1 MTAARQLIPV
11 DAYRLSRKE
20 CEGMFEELEALGALS
35 HVDLGEQIRKAVAR
49 IAAAA
54 YQGHLDKLFEQESR
68 DVATWPRP
76 LGSEVRERARD
87 LETEFGRVT
96 VRRHGLRLSGEA
108 EARFPLDEALSL
120 PAEMYAFPLRERVAK
135 EASMASYER
144 TVAHVA
150 DVTQGHVPKRQSEQL
165 AIRAAVDF
173 EDFYEQAV
181 PPAND
186 ALAAD
191 AVLMLSVDGKGI
203 TMRPE
208 ALRGATRRDAEGSKA
223 SAVRGD
229 PMAPRKAR
237 RHDKRMAVVTAVW
250 EQDRFVRTA
259 GDVLERLGKDPKGR
273 ARIPRNKAMPRPQ
286 NKRVAA
292 SVKDSHAVGVARMF
306 DEAQRRNPNGERTT
320 VVLVDGDEHQLENVQ
335 AEARKRKIPVIIVLD
350 VIHVLHYLWTIAMA
364 ICRGNERDAE
374 AWSSHTLEQ
383 LLTMSPMK
391 VVGIIRRT
399 ATQRGLGGDDREAL
413 DRALEYLRKNCVYI
427 HYAIFLAKGFPI
439 ASGVI
444 EGACRHLVQD
454 RMGITGAR
462 WGLDGAEA
470 ILKLR
475 ALRVSGHWPAY
486 WAFHLRREHLRN
498 YAAAVPDPD
507 RVR

>member
-1 MTAARQLIPV
+1 MTAARKLVPV
-11 DAYRLSRKE
+11 DAYACSREE
-20 CEGMFEELEALGALS
+20 CGVMFEELEKLGAVS
-35 HVDLGEQIRKAVAR
+35 HVKLGEQIAEAAAR

-68 DVATWPRP
+68 EVATWPRP
-76 LGSEVRERARD
+76 QGSEVREGARG
-87 LETEFGRVT
+87 LETEFGRVI
-96 VRRHGLRLSGEA
+96 VRRHGLRLPGEDA
-108 EARFPLDEALSL
+108 ARFPLDEALSL
-120 PAEMYAFPLRERVAK
+120 PPEVYALPLRERVAK

-150 DVTQGHVPKRQSEQL
+150 DVTKGHVPKRQSEEL

-173 EDFYEQAV
+173 EEFYEQCV

-186 ALAAD
+186 ALKANALL
-191 AVLMLSVDGKGI
+191 VLSVDGKGV

-208 ALRGATRRDAEGSKA
+208 ALRDATRKDAEAAKA

-229 PMAPRKAR
+229 PMASRKTR

-259 GDVLERLGKDPKGR
+259 DDVLERLGKDSNGR
-273 ARIPRNKAMPRPQ
+273 ARRPRSKAMPRPQ

-306 DEAQRRNPNGERTT
+306 DEALRRNPKGERTT
-320 VVLVDGDEHQLENVQ
+320 VVLIDGDEHQRDNVR
-335 AEARKRKIPVIIVLD
+335 AEARKRKLKVTIVLD

-364 ICRGNERDAE
+364 MCDGNDRDAE
-374 AWSSHTLEQ
+374 AWSRHTLQQ
-383 LLTMSPMK
+383 LLTMSPTK
-391 VVGIIRRT
+391 VVGIIRKT
-399 ATQRGLGGDDREAL
+399 ATQRGITGAQRVAL
-413 DRALEYLRKNCVYI
+413 DGALQYLRKNCAYI
-427 HYAIFLAKGFPI
+427 HYAQFLAEGFPI

-475 ALRVSGHWPAY
+475 AVRVSGHWPAY
-486 WAFHLRREHLRN
+486 WAFHLRCEHMRN
-498 YAAAVPDPD
+498 YETAAPSL
-507 RVR
+507 

>member
-1 MTAARQLIPV
+1 MTAAWKLVPV
-11 DAYRLSRKE
+11 DAYASCREE
-20 CEGMFEELEALGALS
+20 CAAMIEGLEKLGAVS
-35 HVDLGEQIRKAVAR
+35 HVELGERIAEAVAR
-49 IAAAA
+49 IAASA

-68 DVATWPRP
+68 DMATWSRP
-76 LGSEVRERARD
+76 KGSEVRARARE

-96 VRRHGLRLSGEA
+96 VRRHGLRLPGEGA
-108 EARFPLDEALSL
+108 ARFPLDEALRL
-120 PAEMYAFPLRERVAK
+120 PREVYAFPLRERVAK

-150 DVTQGHVPKRQSEQL
+150 DVTRGHVPKRQSEEL
-165 AIRAAVDF
+165 AIRAAADF
-173 EDFYEQAV
+173 EEFYEQLV
-181 PPAND
+181 LPAND
-186 ALAAD
+186 ALKTD
-191 AVLMLSVDGKGI
+191 ALQVLSVDCKGI

-208 ALRGATRRDAEGSKA
+208 ALRDATRKDAEAAKA

-229 PMAPRKAR
+229 PMASRKTR

-250 EQDRFVRTA
+250 EQERLVRTA
-259 GDVLERLGKDPKGR
+259 DDVLERLGKERNPKGR
-273 ARIPRNKAMPRPQ
+273 ARPAHSKAMPRPQ

-292 SVKDSHAVGVARMF
+292 SVKLSHAVGVARMF

-320 VVLVDGDEHQLENVQ
+320 VVLVDGDEHQLANIR
-335 AEARKRKIPVIIVLD
+335 AEARTRKVEVTLVLD
-350 VIHVLHYLWTIAMA
+350 VIHVLHYLWVIAMA
-364 ICRGNERDAE
+364 LCDGKDRDAE
-374 AWSSHTLEQ
+374 AWSAHTFKQ
-383 LLTMSPMK
+383 LLTMNPMN

-399 ATQRGLGGDDREAL
+399 ATQRGITGAPRVAFDN
-413 DRALEYLRKNCVYI
+413 ALEYLRKNSVYI
-427 HYAIFLAKGFPI
+427 HYARFLAHGFPI

-475 ALRVSGHWPAY
+475 AIRVSGHWPAY
-486 WAFHLRREHLRN
+486 WAFHLRQEHLRN
-498 YAAAVPDPD
+498 YAPTAQSP
-507 RVR
+507 